1 MKKATEIKIKKQAAE
16 RFSVVFSVCTAVGA
30 VAGAGFLSGRELLEF
45 YGGFRL
51 FPLAVSFAAFAGGF
65 FLFLRL
71 GAKYGG
77 FGNVMRGLFPG
88 AAAHAA
94 KIAALFGSFVVGAAT
109 LSALNAAY
117 PYKPLPAVLFL
128 LIALLFTR
136 RGISGVSSFGTAF
149 TPFLIVAVLTLIVRR
164 GSFSPP
170 EVTDFPCAAR
180 AAVSA
185 AIYVGMNVFATC
197 PVLCDLG
204 ATLAGKKRAAAVSF
218 VSAGLL
224 SLLAAAILSAVSSD
238 KSSYAAPLPLDYVLN
253 GGKFYSLISAVGM
266 LTAFTACFYP
276 VSVAAQK
283 ISLQKFVK
291 ASGVPVAEE
300 TFRARKNAAKIVSAA
315 AFFAVSALPFEALVR
330 YFYPVAGVA
339 GAAVIVAALCA
350 ALSKRRCNAPRAAA

>member
-1 MKKATEIKIKKQAAE
+1 MKKATEGKIKKQTAE

-224 SLLAAAILSAVSSD
+224 SLLAAAILSAV
-238 KSSYAAPLPLDYVLN
+238 
-253 GGKFYSLISAVGM
+253 GM

>member
-1 MKKATEIKIKKQAAE
+1 MKKATESKIKKQTAE

-117 PYKPLPAVLFL
+117 PYKPLLAVLFL

-149 TPFLIVAVLTLIVRR
+149 TPFLIVAVLSLIVRR

-224 SLLAAAILSAVSSD
+224 SLLAAAILSAVSSN

-315 AFFAVSALPFEALVR
+315 AFFAVSTLPFETLVK

>member
-1 MKKATEIKIKKQAAE
+1 MKKATESKIKKQTAE

-88 AAAHAA
+88 AASHAA

-238 KSSYAAPLPLDYVLN
+238 KSSYAAPLPLDYVLH
-253 GGKFYSLISAVGM
+253 GGKFYALISAVGM

-315 AFFAVSALPFEALVR
+315 AFFAVSALPFEVLVR

-350 ALSKRRCNAPRAAA
+350 ALSKHRCNAPRAAA